1 MRPSEEL
8 GMGKCHLLCQRSH
21 RPTLDM
27 MGAPAPNSVSRGS
40 LHLALYQVGPRAT
53 HSKRRSLLPV
63 PYESQQK
70 VPGEDPLSSPLL
82 PPLTQEPEVSRTSSS
97 YSEFCSQ
104 KKSKKR
110 ERSNMSKPLSSADL
124 ELRGPRAICIPVCG
138 GLRDTDDKLGS
149 QCCAP
154 TCGRLDG
161 SFPSLSSKEGP
172 WQHPGH
178 HHTILRGP
186 GRHTRASP
194 HPTVRGQ
201 KKPASASLCTVGS
214 KCFFSDLT
222 IV

>member
-1 MRPSEEL
+1 ME
-8 GMGKCHLLCQRSH
+8 
-21 RPTLDM
+21 
-27 MGAPAPNSVSRGS
+27 APNSVRRGS
-40 LHLALYQVGPRAT
+40 LHPALYQVGPRAT

-82 PPLTQEPEVSRTSSS
+82 PPLSQEPEVSRTASSTLN
-97 YSEFCSQ
+97 FAPR
-104 KKSKKR
+104 KKVKR
-110 ERSNMSKPLSSADL
+110 ERSNMSKPLSSADW

-154 TCGRLDG
+154 SCGRSDG
-161 SFPSLSSKEGP
+161 SFPSLSSKESP

-186 GRHTRASP
+186 GHHTRASL

-201 KKPASASLCTVGS
+201 KKPCLC
-214 KCFFSDLT
+214 
-222 IV
+222 